1 MRDLVTSGVLTT
13 AVDDVICGDRKKRL
27 MASERWEEKGK
38 KQKQKQKIVKNNS
51 IGIKNKYEE

>member
-1 MRDLVTSGVLTT
+1 MTSGVLTT